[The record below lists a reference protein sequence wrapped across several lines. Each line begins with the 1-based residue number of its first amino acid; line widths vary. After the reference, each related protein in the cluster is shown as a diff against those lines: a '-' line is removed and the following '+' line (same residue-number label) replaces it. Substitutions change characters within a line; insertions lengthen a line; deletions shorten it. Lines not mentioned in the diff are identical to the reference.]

1 MTKLLKIGMIGLDT
15 SHCELFADLLNNP
28 EHPFHVP
35 GGRLTIAYPGGS
47 DDFELSRSRVD
58 TYTKQLRDAFGV
70 QIVESMER
78 VTEEAD
84 AILLTS
90 VDGRVHQEQFARI
103 APYQKPVFIDKPF
116 AVSTEEARAIAE
128 TAAKWQVP
136 MFSCSS
142 LRYAEPLV
150 QALKETGGGA
160 IIGAD
165 CSGPMPVEPP
175 LPPLFWYGIHTV
187 EALYAIMGK
196 DCVSV
201 SVRMNKDHEV
211 IVGEWRDDESEPPA
225 ATARAAGRS
234 ADSFIVKRRR
244 SLSICM
250 RVRSLPWPDCL
261 RRRCICFVRASS
273 RSGRRKCWK
282 SSVFLKR
289 PTRADERAK
298 PSFYKWGDDCIFA
311 SKRPG
316 NPFRKT

>member
-1 MTKLLKIGMIGLDT
+1 MTQLLKIGMIGLDT

-47 DDFELSRSRVD
+47 DDFELSRSRVG
-58 TYTKQLRDAFGV
+58 TYTKQLRDNFGV
-70 QIVESMER
+70 QIAESMER
-78 VTEEAD
+78 VAEEAD

-103 APYQKPVFIDKPF
+103 APYRKPVFIDKPF
-116 AVSTEEARAIAE
+116 AVSTEEARAITE

-142 LRYAEPLV
+142 LRYTEPLV

-196 DCVSV
+196 GCVSV
-201 SVRMNKDHEV
+201 SVRMNEDHEV
-211 IVGEWRDDESEPPA
+211 IVGEWRDGRIG
-225 ATARAAGRS
+225 TARGNRKGSWAFGGLIHRETAAQFVDLYASPKPSLAGLLEAAMHMFRTGEQPVGTEEMLE
-234 ADSFIVKRRR
+234 IVRFLEAANESRRT
-244 SLSICM
+244 
-250 RVRSLPWPDCL
+250 
-261 RRRCICFVRASS
+261 
-273 RSGRRKCWK
+273 GET
-282 SSVFLKR
+282 VFL
-289 PTRADERAK
+289 
-298 PSFYKWGDDCIFA
+298 
-311 SKRPG
+311 
-316 NPFRKT
+316 